1 MGKSKSIS
9 KSLEIN
15 LVNGLIAL
23 VFGRILNMN

>member
-1 MGKSKSIS
+1 MGKSKSLS

-23 VFGRILNMN
+23 VFGRILDMN